1 MTGLDLSGKNVLV
14 IGLGKTGTAT
24 TRFLAQK
31 NATITVTDEKPAE
44 ALTETLAGLKD
55 LKFKKA
61 IGGLRL
67 EALDGVDLIIPSPG
81 VPPAN
86 PLLAEGTRRGLPILS
101 EIELAWQFIK
111 KPVIAITGTNGKT
124 TTTALTGHIL
134 SKAGR
139 KAFVGGNIGN
149 PLIAW
154 VNGPQ
159 HEDFVVAELSSFQLQ
174 HIRDFR
180 PFVAMLLNVTCDH
193 LDYHAT
199 CGEYRAAK
207 ERIFENQGE
216 GDLAIL
222 NAAEPESHG
231 LAKRL
236 KSDVRF
242 FSSSGRPATGI
253 YLNRNHLV
261 YHDEDGSREEY
272 PLDMI
277 RIPGTHNAENVMAA
291 VLAARKCG
299 LTPDEIVPAVGSFTG
314 MAHRIEFAG
323 RKNDVDYYDDSKGTN
338 VGAVLRALET
348 FSRPIV
354 LLLGGRDKGG
364 DFETLVPMIRQR
376 VKEMILFGEARG
388 EIEKRIGMI
397 VKTTL
402 TPTLREAVE
411 TAFRRASA
419 GDVVLLSPGCASFD
433 EFTDY
438 KERGNVFKEVVR
450 QL

>member
-1 MTGLDLSGKNVLV
+1 MNLSGKSVLV

-24 TRFLAQK
+24 ARFLAQK
-31 NATITVTDEKPAE
+31 NAAVTVTDEKPME
-44 ALTETLAGLKD
+44 ALAETLATLSD
-55 LKFKKA
+55 LKLKKA
-61 IGGLRL
+61 IGGPRM
-67 EALDGVDLIIPSPG
+67 EALDGVELIIPSPG
-81 VPPAN
+81 VPPVN

-101 EIELAWQFIK
+101 EIELAWRFIK

-134 SKAGR
+134 SKTGR
-139 KAFVGGNIGN
+139 KVFVGGNIGN

-159 HEDFVVAELSSFQLQ
+159 EEDFVVAELSSFQLQ
-174 HIRDFR
+174 YIQDFR

-199 CGEYRAAK
+199 YGAYRAAK
-207 ERIFENQGE
+207 ERIFGNQGK

-222 NAAEPESHG
+222 NAAEPESYA

-236 KSDVRF
+236 KSEVRF

-253 YLNRNHLV
+253 YLDRNHLV
-261 YHDEDGSREEY
+261 CEEEGGLRQEY
-272 PLDMI
+272 PLEMI

-299 LTPDEIVPAVGSFTG
+299 VTPDEIISAVGSFTG

-354 LLLGGRDKGG
+354 LLLGGRNKGG
-364 DFETLVPMIRQR
+364 DFETLAPMIRQR
-376 VKEMILFGEARG
+376 VREMILFGEARV
-388 EIEKRIGMI
+388 EIEKQIGRI

-402 TPTLREAVE
+402 SPTLRDAVE
-411 TAFRRASA
+411 EAFRRASA

-438 KERGNVFKEVVR
+438 RERGNIFKEAVR
-450 QL
+450 QLG